1 MNFEEFKEKLMEDLK
16 QALYEQTGEEY
27 SVYVSTVNKLQN
39 ESYEAFTVKAEGS
52 QIGVNINVQAL
63 FEAYEEGRSYEEVF
77 DGTFRMVSDSVS
89 QPPDF
94 NLNEFTNYEIMK
106 EKLSIQV
113 VATERNAEIL
123 EGIPHME
130 VEDMSLVCRFL
141 VEAGAYENG
150 TILVT
155 NSMLENYGISK
166 EQLFEDALKSAPEIK
181 PSEIRSMADVLA
193 EIMEIDVSEFEGQ
206 MGLSM
211 DDEIP
216 MYVAST
222 KDRTN
227 GAGIIAY
234 PGFFDMAAEKVGGDF
249 FVLPSSVHEVIIVP
263 DDGTKDFRVLEDMVK
278 EVNAAQVDLKDQL
291 SDHVY
296 HYDSKDKV
304 FELAEKFEARAKD
317 KAVEKGSV
325 RKELSDKKK
334 ETAEKPKEKQPKAPK
349 KEETSL

>member
-27 SVYVSTVNKLQN
+27 SVYVSTFNKLQN
-39 ESYEAFTVKAEGS
+39 ESYEAFTVKAESS
-52 QIGVNINVQAL
+52 QIGVNINAQAL

-77 DGTFRMVSDSVS
+77 DGTFWMVSDSVS

-193 EIMEIDVSEFEGQ
+193 EIMEIDVSEFGGQ
-206 MGLSM
+206 LGLSM

-263 DDGTKDFRVLEDMVK
+263 DDGTKDFRVLEAMVK

-291 SDHVY
+291 S
-296 HYDSKDKV
+296 DSKDKV